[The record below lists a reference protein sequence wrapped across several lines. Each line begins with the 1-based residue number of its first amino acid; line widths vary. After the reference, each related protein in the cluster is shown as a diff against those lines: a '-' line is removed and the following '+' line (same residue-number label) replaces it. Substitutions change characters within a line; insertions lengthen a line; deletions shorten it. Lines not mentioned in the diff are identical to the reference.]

1 MGASAA
7 APTWPLLL
15 ALGLHSMACQRKP
28 KVVFTAKERE
38 VLEKAYDA
46 GMNSVSKEKVSLIQ
60 EAAARIQ
67 KDEQEIKVFINICS

>member
-1 MGASAA
+1 M
-7 APTWPLLL
+7 LYR
-15 ALGLHSMACQRKP
+15 AL
-28 KVVFTAKERE
+28 VFTAKERE